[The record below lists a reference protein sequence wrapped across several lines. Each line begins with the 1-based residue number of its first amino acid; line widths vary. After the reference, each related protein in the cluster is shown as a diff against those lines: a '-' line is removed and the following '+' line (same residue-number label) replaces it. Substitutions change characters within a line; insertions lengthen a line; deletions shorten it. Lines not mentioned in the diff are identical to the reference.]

1 MSDYDN
7 NNGDYNE
14 NAARFAGDT
23 VGSAGKSFTSSL
35 PSLII
40 TNHIL
45 SQRAASTAQTKP
57 STTKN
62 KTSATPSAA
71 TNKT

>member
-23 VGSAGKSFTSSL
+23 VGSAGKSFTSFL
-35 PSLII
+35 PS
-40 TNHIL
+40 
-45 SQRAASTAQTKP
+45 
-57 STTKN
+57 
-62 KTSATPSAA
+62 
-71 TNKT
+71 